1 VPLFDASEAP
11 RRSTSS
17 LGMPMLASATL
28 QIISAC
34 CGVLGSIFFAIG
46 VMRQSAESM
55 ANLAGTY
62 FDWNPH
68 MVPALAAQ
76 KADYLFGGGIIL
88 LAFLVQLL
96 SVLLPQG
103 QVAATAVRTS
113 LAAWL
118 AVASTVG
125 GFFVLRFASKALA
138 KHFEGQIN
146 HRLNERLEEQKKE
159 LVARQVAAPN

>member
-1 VPLFDASEAP
+1 
-11 RRSTSS
+11 
-17 LGMPMLASATL
+17 MLASATL

-88 LAFLVQLL
+88 IAFLVQLV
-96 SVLLPQG
+96 SVLVPQG
-103 QVAATAVRTS
+103 QVVAATVRTS
-113 LAAWL
+113 LTAWL
-118 AVASTVG
+118 AVALTVG
-125 GFFVLRFASKALA
+125 GFIALRLASRALA
-138 KHFEGQIN
+138 KHFERQIN

-159 LVARQVAAPN
+159 LAARQVAVPN